1 MTFVAIGALRVKR
14 YIVKKTT
21 FKSCSVLSV
30 LSVYQLATTGTDH
43 VTKYFL
49 VQLDLTV

>member
-1 MTFVAIGALRVKR
+1 MTLVAIGALRVKR
-14 YIVKKTT
+14 YKVKKTT

-30 LSVYQLATTGTDH
+30 NQLATTGTDQ
-43 VTKYFL
+43 VSKYLL